1 MVWYVEIM
9 FHLSFYVRT
18 DFAFYYLIILFQT
31 GIIIQVESYCKTIY
45 VPGEWSRESISRRIQ
60 YFICPI
66 ASTTPRWL
74 RFLPYWPSKLP
85 NNSRISWSTILS
97 PSSSSASFTNGIH
110 RSLSS
115 ATQSVSLTYG
125 VSSSSSSTLFTT
137 YDASTEQ
144 HTTSSNAVVAP
155 ACYLPNS
162 VVFCVVPVS

>member
-1 MVWYVEIM
+1 MMLAAGRRRRVVWYVDDNVS
-9 FHLSFYVRT
+9 HLSFYVRT

-45 VPGEWSRESISRRIQ
+45 IPGEWSRESISRRIQ

-97 PSSSSASFTNGIH
+97 PRSSSAPFTNGIH

-115 ATQSVSLTYG
+115 ATQSVSVTYG
-125 VSSSSSSTLFTT
+125 VS
-137 YDASTEQ
+137 
-144 HTTSSNAVVAP
+144 
-155 ACYLPNS
+155 
-162 VVFCVVPVS
+162 

>member
-1 MVWYVEIM
+1 MVWYVDDNVS
-9 FHLSFYVRT
+9 HLSFYVRT
-18 DFAFYYLIILFQT
+18 DFIFYYLIILFQT
-31 GIIIQVESYCKTIY
+31 GIIIQIESYCKTIY
-45 VPGEWSRESISRRIQ
+45 ILGEWSRESISQIR
-60 YFICPI
+60 YF
-66 ASTTPRWL
+66 ASTTTRWL
-74 RFLPYWPSKLP
+74 RFIPYWPSKLP

-125 VSSSSSSTLFTT
+125 VSSSSSSTSSTT

-155 ACYLPNS
+155 ACYLPRP
-162 VVFCVVPVS
+162 VVFYAELSVPVS